1 MTLQRRAPAPGFSAF
16 TSGVWNASPC
26 FDGSR
31 AREQLTFF
39 AFPTV
44 AVGTTTAVKG
54 SIMLHAHG
62 RIVGLPTA
70 LPTSGTIHFSLV
82 GTLTAHGVTRSTS
95 WTVSALAAKD
105 VQYW

>member
-1 MTLQRRAPAPGFSAF
+1 
-16 TSGVWNASPC
+16 
-26 FDGSR
+26 
-31 AREQLTFF
+31 LTFF
-39 AFPTV
+39 AFPTD

-54 SIMLHAHG
+54 SIKLDAHG
-62 RIVGLPTA
+62 RIVGLPPA

-82 GTLTAHGVTRSTS
+82 GTLTVHGVTRSTT